1 MILFSTTMGKRRGN
15 NKQNPFAKKKRDLR
29 EKESEPA
36 RREKPYD
43 DIVRA
48 NESFETYYKHQ
59 NICKPEEWDEFM
71 GKLRANLPV
80 TFRITGSKSQARALL
95 KIIKDTF
102 FSEYYRAVAEFRE
115 NGEDVPEPQCLGW
128 YPNEF
133 AWQLDL
139 SRKDIRR
146 SEPLYKLHNFLIAET
161 SSGNISRQEAV
172 SMIPPLVLGV
182 EPQHKV
188 LDMCAAP
195 GSKTAQLIEALHAGG
210 ENLPTGFV
218 MANDIDNNRC
228 YMLVHQAKRL
238 SSPCC
243 VVTNADSSNF
253 PNLKLKT
260 ESGEMQTLKYD
271 RILCD
276 VPCSGDGTMR
286 KNPDI
291 WTKWNLQHACN
302 LHGLQYR
309 IVRRGAELLEVG
321 GKLVYSTCSLNP
333 IENEAVLHYLLTQT
347 GDAMEIVDASHL
359 LPSLKHNPGIT
370 YWEPA
375 TKDMKFYKTF
385 DEVPQMY
392 HTIIRPQMFPP
403 APEDVAKFNLEKC
416 IRVMPHQ
423 QNTGG
428 FFIALLEKKKPLPW
442 ETSEA
447 ETTKEADAKKQDDE
461 EPARKKPR
469 YRRGFKEDPFVF
481 FDGQED
487 IFDSIKDFYKLN
499 DAFEPKN
506 LLTRCKEGKKKNI
519 YFCSE
524 ILRHVITN
532 NEERIKFIN
541 LGVKSFARCDNRNME
556 CDFRLAQEGLPSV
569 IGFLGPDRQL
579 SIGRDDLVRLLSNND
594 PTRPPEISTLS
605 EETQN
610 SVQKLGPGSC
620 VLKYDEDD
628 LQLDIVGWRGTKSL
642 RAYVDQHDTV
652 HMLRLLG
659 ADVSKYEKNKF
670 EAKKEAEAEKET
682 NKDEADDDVMQAEE
696 NGEKAVVAEVKEES
710 KDTEAVKEEAKEES
724 KDAAA
729 VTDEVKKESTDEDVK
744 MESEN
749 DVKVESS

>member
-1 MILFSTTMGKRRGN
+1 MGKRRAG
-15 NKQNPFAKKKRDLR
+15 NKQNPFARKKREL
-29 EKESEPA
+29 KERDSEPA
-36 RREKPYD
+36 RREKPYE
-43 DIVRA
+43 DIVRE

-59 NICKPEEWDEFM
+59 NICKPEEWDDFM
-71 GKLRANLPV
+71 GKLKSNLPT

-95 KIIKDTF
+95 KIIKDQF
-102 FSEYYRAVAEFRE
+102 FSEYYRAVAKFRE
-115 NGEDVPEPQCLGW
+115 SGEEVPEPKCLGW

-146 SEPLYKLHNFLIAET
+146 SEVLYKLHNFLIAET

-182 EPQHKV
+182 EPHHKV

-210 ENLPTGFV
+210 DNLPTGFI

-243 VVTNADSSNF
+243 LVTNADSSNF
-253 PNLKLKT
+253 PTLKLKN
-260 ESGEMQTLKYD
+260 SAGELEPLKYD
-271 RILCD
+271 RVLCD
-276 VPCSGDGTMR
+276 VPCSGDGTLR

-291 WTKWNLQHACN
+291 WTKFNLAHASN

-309 IVRRGAELLEVG
+309 IVKRGAELLEVG

-333 IENEAVLHYLLTQT
+333 IENEAVLHYLLSQA
-347 GDAMEIVDASHL
+347 GDSLEIAEASHL
-359 LPSLKHNPGIT
+359 LPSLKHNPGLT

-375 TKDMKFYKTF
+375 TKDLKFYKSI
-385 DEVPQMY
+385 DEVPEMY
-392 HTIIRPQMFPP
+392 RTVIRPQMFPP
-403 APEDVAKFNLEKC
+403 APEDAAKYNLERC
-416 IRVMPHQ
+416 IRVLPHH

-442 ETSEA
+442 ETTDAAEA
-447 ETTKEADAKKQDDE
+447 PKEAASKKEDS
-461 EPARKKPR
+461 EPPRKKLK
-469 YRRGFKEDPFVF
+469 YRGFKEDPFVF
-481 FDGQED
+481 FDGTEE
-487 IFDSIKDFYKLN
+487 IFASIKEFYQLN
-499 DAFEPKN
+499 DEFEPKN

-519 YFCSE
+519 YFCSG
-524 ILRHVITN
+524 ILRNVITD
-532 NEERIKFIN
+532 NEDQIKFIN
-541 LGVKSFARCDNRNME
+541 LGVKSFARCDNRNMK

-569 IGFLGPDRQL
+569 NGFIGQDRRL
-579 SIGRDDLVRLLSNND
+579 PIGKDDLVKLLSNND

-605 EETQN
+605 QE
-610 SVQKLGPGSC
+610 VQTNVEKLGPGSC
-620 VLKYDEDD
+620 VLQYRGEDD
-628 LQLDIVGWRGTKSL
+628 LELNLVGWRGTKSL

-670 EAKKEAEAEKET
+670 EDKKEPESDKAAEDGAANDDVPEEKMEVQQDEAKTENGDDAKKEEKE
-682 NKDEADDDVMQAEE
+682 
-696 NGEKAVVAEVKEES
+696 
-710 KDTEAVKEEAKEES
+710 
-724 KDAAA
+724 
-729 VTDEVKKESTDEDVK
+729 
-744 MESEN
+744 
-749 DVKVESS
+749 SS

>member
-1 MILFSTTMGKRRGN
+1 MGKRRGN
-15 NKQNPFAKKKRDLR
+15 NKQNPFAKKKRDLKER
-29 EKESEPA
+29 ESEPA
-36 RREKPYD
+36 RREKPYE

-71 GKLRANLPV
+71 GKMRSNLPV
-80 TFRITGSKSQARALL
+80 TFRITGSKSQARTLL
-95 KIIKDTF
+95 KIIKDKF
-102 FSEYYRAVAEFRE
+102 FSEYHRAVAEFRE
-115 NGEDVPEPQCLGW
+115 SGEEVAEPQCLGW

-146 SEPLYKLHNFLIAET
+146 SEALYKLHNFLIAET

-182 EPQHKV
+182 EPHHKV

-210 ENLPTGFV
+210 ENLPTGFI

-253 PNLKLKT
+253 PNLKLET
-260 ESGEMQTLKYD
+260 DSGEMQTLKYD
-271 RILCD
+271 RVLCD
-276 VPCSGDGTMR
+276 VPCSGDGTLR

-309 IVRRGAELLEVG
+309 IAKRGAELLEVG

-333 IENEAVLHYLLTQT
+333 IENEAVLHALLAQA
-347 GDAMEIVDASHL
+347 GDSLEIVDASHM

-385 DEVPQMY
+385 DEVPEMY

-403 APEDVAKFNLEKC
+403 AAEDAAKFNLEKC
-416 IRVMPHQ
+416 IRVMPHH

-447 ETTKEADAKKQDDE
+447 ETAEGVDSTTTQEDKE
-461 EPARKKPR
+461 PPRKKPK
-469 YRRGFKEDPFVF
+469 YHRGFKEDPFVF

-499 DAFEPKN
+499 DDFEPKN
-506 LLTRCKEGKKKNI
+506 LLTRCKEGRKKNI
-519 YFCSE
+519 YFCSG
-524 ILRHVITN
+524 ILRNVISN
-532 NEERIKFIN
+532 NEGRIKFIN

-569 IGFLGPDRQL
+569 IGFLGKERQL
-579 SIGRDDLVRLLSNND
+579 FISKEDLIRLLSNND

-605 EETQN
+605 EATQM
-610 SVQKLGPGSC
+610 SVQMLGPGSC
-620 VLKYDEDD
+620 VLQYHDDD

-670 EAKKEAEAEKET
+670 VAKKEAEASKEAS
-682 NKDEADDDVMQAEE
+682 NDEAEDDV
-696 NGEKAVVAEVKEES
+696 KD
-710 KDTEAVKEEAKEES
+710 DTEA
-724 KDAAA
+724 
-729 VTDEVKKESTDEDVK
+729 EVKKEKPDVADEVSEEKKEAAGVDEDGTMDNGSEVK
-744 MESEN
+744 KEKNETS
-749 DVKVESS
+749 

>member
-1 MILFSTTMGKRRGN
+1 MGKRRGN
-15 NKQNPFAKKKRDLR
+15 NKQNPFAKKKRDLKER
-29 EKESEPA
+29 ESEPA

-71 GKLRANLPV
+71 GKLRSNLPV
-80 TFRITGSKSQARALL
+80 TFRITGSKSQAHALL
-95 KIIKDTF
+95 KIIKDKF
-102 FSEYYRAVAEFRE
+102 FTEYHRAVAEFRE
-115 NGEDVPEPQCLGW
+115 SGEVVPEPQCLGW

-182 EPQHKV
+182 EPHHKV

-210 ENLPTGFV
+210 ENLPTGFI

-253 PNLKLKT
+253 PNMKLKT
-260 ESGEMQTLKYD
+260 DSGEMKTLKYD

-291 WTKWNLQHACN
+291 WTKWNLQHAAN

-309 IVRRGAELLEVG
+309 IVKRGAELLEVG

-375 TKDMKFYKTF
+375 TKDMQFYKTF
-385 DEVPQMY
+385 DEVPEMY
-392 HTIIRPQMFPP
+392 RTIIRPHMFPP

-442 ETSEA
+442 ETSESSEA
-447 ETTKEADAKKQDDE
+447 TKETDAKKQEDE
-461 EPARKKPR
+461 EPPRKKPK

-481 FDGQED
+481 FDGKED
-487 IFDSIKDFYKLN
+487 IFESIKDFYELN
-499 DAFEPKN
+499 KDFDPKN

-524 ILRHVITN
+524 ILRNVITN

-541 LGVKSFARCDNRNME
+541 LGVKTFARCDNRNME

-579 SIGRDDLVRLLSNND
+579 FIDKGDLIRLLSNND

-605 EETQN
+605 EATQC
-610 SVQKLGPGSC
+610 SVQLLGPGSC
-620 VLKYDEDD
+620 VLQYHADD

-670 EAKKEAEAEKET
+670 EARKEAEAERESLR
-682 NKDEADDDVMQAEE
+682 DEVLDPAEE
-696 NGEKAVVAEVKEES
+696 DVKKPEEDVETPDVEEVKEES
-710 KDTEAVKEEAKEES
+710 KDAEEVKEES
-724 KDAAA
+724 KDAE
-729 VTDEVKKESTDEDVK
+729 EVKEDVK
-744 MESEN
+744 MESKDEA
-749 DVKVESS
+749 KEETS

>member
-1 MILFSTTMGKRRGN
+1 MGKRRGN
-15 NKQNPFAKKKRDLR
+15 HKQNPFAKKKRDLK

-36 RREKPYD
+36 RREKPYE
-43 DIVRA
+43 DIVRQ
-48 NESFETYYKHQ
+48 NDSFETYYKHQ
-59 NICKPEEWDEFM
+59 NICKPEEWDEFIA
-71 GKLRANLPV
+71 KLRSNLPV
-80 TFRITGSKSQARALL
+80 TFRITGFKSQARALL
-95 KIIKDTF
+95 KIIKDNF
-102 FSEYYRAVAEFRE
+102 FSEYYRAVAQFRE
-115 NGEDVPEPQCLGW
+115 NGEEVPEPQCLGW

-146 SEPLYKLHNFLIAET
+146 SEALYKLHNFLIAET

-182 EPQHKV
+182 EPHHKV

-210 ENLPTGFV
+210 ENLPTGFI

-260 ESGEMQTLKYD
+260 DSGEMQNLKYD
-271 RILCD
+271 RVLCD
-276 VPCSGDGTMR
+276 VPCSGDGTLR

-309 IVRRGAELLEVG
+309 IVKRGAELLEVG

-333 IENEAVLHYLLTQT
+333 IENEAVLHYLLTQA
-347 GDAMEIVDASHL
+347 GDALEIVKASHL
-359 LPSLKHNPGIT
+359 LPTLKHNPGIT

-375 TKDMKFYKTF
+375 TKDLQFYKTF
-385 DEVPQMY
+385 EEVPEMY

-403 APEDVAKFNLEKC
+403 APEDAAKYNLENC

-442 ETSEA
+442 EASEA
-447 ETTKEADAKKQDDE
+447 DTQKDADTKKQDDE
-461 EPARKKPR
+461 ESQRKKPK

-481 FDGQED
+481 FDGQEE
-487 IFDSIKDFYKLN
+487 IFDSIKDFYQLKN
-499 DAFEPKN
+499 AFEPKN

-519 YFCSE
+519 YFSSE
-524 ILRHVITN
+524 VLRNVITN

-541 LGVKSFARCDNRNME
+541 LGVKTFVRCDNRNME

-569 IGFLGPDRQL
+569 ISFLGPDRQL
-579 SIGRDDLVRLLSNND
+579 FIAKEDLVRLLSNND

-605 EETQN
+605 EATQM
-610 SVQKLGPGSC
+610 SVQLLGPGSC
-620 VLKYDEDD
+620 VLLYDDGE
-628 LQLDIVGWRGTKSL
+628 LQLNVVGWRGTKSL

-670 EAKKEAEAEKET
+670 EAKKEAETEKET
-682 NKDEADDDVMQAEE
+682 VKDETEDNEKKVIDDVKEIDKKSEQEE
-696 NGEKAVVAEVKEES
+696 EDDKMDNEE
-710 KDTEAVKEEAKEES
+710 
-724 KDAAA
+724 
-729 VTDEVKKESTDEDVK
+729 KKE
-744 MESEN
+744 
-749 DVKVESS
+749 KVSS